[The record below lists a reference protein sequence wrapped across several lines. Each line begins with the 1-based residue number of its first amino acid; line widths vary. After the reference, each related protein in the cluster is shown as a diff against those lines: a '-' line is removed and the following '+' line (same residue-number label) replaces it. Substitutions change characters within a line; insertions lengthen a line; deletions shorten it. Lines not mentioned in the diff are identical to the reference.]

1 MVDDEGVEAKVD
13 SREQNEDSLA
23 DDKEAGERVETMESM
38 LEGFRDELF
47 QLRLLYNSGRMA
59 NSWSALKQR
68 SPSSQGP
75 SSSTSSSSSAGYFE
89 KRRKKE
95 QYHQA
100 LEESGQDPLRMETLR
115 TALPAAEYREKAR
128 ERKAK
133 KAVAPASLIGPEAA
147 YRAYKRRLERDMPAF
162 DAAAYRRQMEGEE
175 HEVTEESLERV
186 AADMR
191 RLDSYRQKNAMR
203 REKQA
208 NRLDDE
214 LFGSTA
220 SNRTLNRM
228 AKKAYASVLAPI
240 SSDINRGTA
249 L

>member
-1 MVDDEGVEAKVD
+1 MSQVVDDEGVEAKVD

-162 DAAAYRRQMEGEE
+162 DAAAYRRQTEREAGQQARRRAVRLHGQQPHTQPHGQEGLCLCTGT
-175 HEVTEESLERV
+175 HQFRYQSWYCFVISLNR
-186 AADMR
+186 
-191 RLDSYRQKNAMR
+191 K
-203 REKQA
+203 REKSMD
-208 NRLDDE
+208 NH
-214 LFGSTA
+214 
-220 SNRTLNRM
+220 
-228 AKKAYASVLAPI
+228 
-240 SSDINRGTA
+240 
-249 L
+249 